1 MTQLTLNPNTL
12 AFLENKPL
20 AFFSNGEWLRSGQS
34 IDVVDPAT
42 NKAVT
47 QIAMAQPQDMNDAVS
62 HAEVAFKSWG
72 ATAPAKRQALL
83 QKLASLIRRDE
94 DILAEL
100 ESIDVGK
107 PKAEATGFDVPF
119 AADSYDY
126 FATLAV
132 EAQYEVEL
140 GLEITDSH
148 TVKKPYGVAAFVFP
162 WNFPFTLCA
171 WGIAPALA
179 AGNTVVIKPA
189 SETPLSTLYLA
200 KLAEEAGF
208 PKGVINV
215 LPGSG
220 SVAGEALISDPRIKL
235 MSFTG
240 STAVGRHIGE
250 VCGRNLVPAKLE
262 LGGKGA
268 AIICS
273 DADVDAAVEGLTGA
287 ITLNAGQVCCTASR
301 WYIHDDIY
309 DEFVAKAKVAFES
322 IVLGRGLT
330 ESAQMG
336 PICTEKQLAKIFE
349 CIGDA
354 QAHGATI
361 VTGGVRPSDESLSDG
376 NYITPTLLAG
386 ADDNPWAIE
395 EIFGPVSFLLKF
407 NDEQEVIERA
417 NRNLYGLANSVWSQD
432 LAKAKVLAHQLVG
445 GNSWINAHN
454 VFEYGLHYG
463 ACNKSGCGG
472 GVNSKA
478 TFEGYL
484 RHQSVAAVR

>member
-1 MTQLTLNPNTL
+1 MTTITLHQTTL
-12 AFLENKPL
+12 AFLETKPL
-20 AFFSNGEWLRSGQS
+20 NFYINGEWCHSGKT
-34 IDVVDPAT
+34 IPVVDPAT
-42 NKAVT
+42 GQQVSA
-47 QIAMAQPQDMNDAVS
+47 IEMAQPQDVANAVTS
-62 HAEVAFKSWG
+62 AENAFNSWG
-72 ATAPAKRQALL
+72 NSEHQYRSNLL
-83 QKLASLIRRDE
+83 KNLAALIRRDTQ
-94 DILAEL
+94 ILAEL

-107 PKAEATGFDVPF
+107 PVAEATGFDVPF

-126 FATLAV
+126 FSGLAV
-132 EAQYEVEL
+132 DTQYEVPL
-140 GLEITDSH
+140 GLEVTDSH

-215 LPGSG
+215 VPGEG
-220 SVAGEALISDPRIKL
+220 AVAGEALVTDPRIKL

-268 AIICS
+268 SIICS
-273 DADVDAAVEGLTGA
+273 DADIDAAVEGLVGA

-301 WYIHDDIY
+301 WYIHDSVY
-309 DEFVAKAKVAFES
+309 DEFVKKAKHAFES
-322 IVLGRGLT
+322 ITLGRGLY
-330 ESAQMG
+330 EASQMG
-336 PICTEKQLAKIFE
+336 PICTEKQLGKILE
-349 CIGDA
+349 CVAEA
-354 QAHGATI
+354 QLHGASI
-361 VTGGVRPSDESLSDG
+361 VTGGFRPMEGDLAKGS
-376 NYITPTLLAG
+376 YMAPTLLAG
-386 ADDNPWAIE
+386 GDDNPWAQE
-395 EIFGPVSFLLKF
+395 EIFGPVAFLLKF
-407 NDEQEVIERA
+407 ADEDEVVARA
-417 NRNLYGLANSVWSQD
+417 NKNQYGLANSVWSKD
-432 LAKAKVLAHQLVG
+432 ATKAKSIAHQLVG

-463 ACNKSGCGG
+463 ACNNSGCGG
-472 GVNSKA
+472 GVNSRA
-478 TFEGYL
+478 TYEGYL
-484 RHQSVAAVR
+484 RQQSVAAVK

>member
-1 MTQLTLNPNTL
+1 
-12 AFLENKPL
+12 
-20 AFFSNGEWLRSGQS
+20 
-34 IDVVDPAT
+34 
-42 NKAVT
+42 
-47 QIAMAQPQDMNDAVS
+47 
-62 HAEVAFKSWG
+62 
-72 ATAPAKRQALL
+72 
-83 QKLASLIRRDE
+83 
-94 DILAEL
+94 
-100 ESIDVGK
+100 
-107 PKAEATGFDVPF
+107 
-119 AADSYDY
+119 
-126 FATLAV
+126 
-132 EAQYEVEL
+132 
-140 GLEITDSH
+140 
-148 TVKKPYGVAAFVFP
+148 
-162 WNFPFTLCA
+162 
-171 WGIAPALA
+171 
-179 AGNTVVIKPA
+179 
-189 SETPLSTLYLA
+189 LA

-354 QAHGATI
+354 QANGATI

-395 EIFGPVSFLLKF
+395 EIFGPVSFLLRF
-407 NDEQEVIERA
+407 SDEQEVIERA

-432 LAKAKVLAHQLVG
+432 LAKAKLLAHQLVG